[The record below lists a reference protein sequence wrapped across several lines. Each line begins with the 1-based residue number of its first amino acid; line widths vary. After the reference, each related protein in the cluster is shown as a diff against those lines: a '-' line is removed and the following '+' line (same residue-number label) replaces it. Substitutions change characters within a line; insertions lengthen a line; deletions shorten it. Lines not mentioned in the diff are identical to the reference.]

1 MKTYDVFGYSF
12 SAIKLRKLRA
22 ALTTLGVIIGIAAI
36 VALLSITQGLQVS
49 ITNDLNRG
57 LSSTTLIVVP
67 GSNALGAVGG
77 TGGLGGG
84 GGRAAR
90 TTSSTGINLGGSGAG
105 SSGFALFTNY
115 TSQIDALSPDI
126 VSSMAVI
133 ERTGYVEADSMNN
146 SVTIYGVDFGNY
158 SQLYSTTFVA
168 ASGTIPSNPTSNEI
182 VVGARVNDPRENGTL
197 LFRAGDNVG
206 VIWTN
211 ATTLPVINE
220 TYTAQVAGVLQKIG
234 GFGFGGPS
242 DTGIYMP
249 LAQAESFFGTNQC
262 DMIIVQLKNS
272 SNATVTDVSQ
282 AITNHFDGQVTVI
295 SSTAVLSL
303 LSTIFGTIQLFLGGI
318 AAISLLVAGIGIM
331 NIMIVSLIERTR
343 EIGIL
348 KALGMKSRTVL
359 SIFLGE
365 SMIIGLIGAFAGVAS
380 GWVLANIVARLL
392 GSGAFGGTGF
402 KVTPL
407 LTPEVFVGSLAFGVG
422 ISVIFALY
430 PAWRASRL
438 KPVDALR
445 YE

>member
-1 MKTYDVFGYSF
+1 MRTYDIFGYSF
-12 SAIKLRKLRA
+12 SAIKLRKLRS

-49 ITNDLNRG
+49 ITGDLNRG
-57 LSSTTLIVVP
+57 LSATTLIVVP

-77 TGGLGGG
+77 GSSSGSE
-84 GGRAAR
+84 GRG
-90 TTSSTGINLGGSGAG
+90 SGFNFGGSGAG
-105 SSGFALFTNY
+105 SSGFVLYANY
-115 TSQIDALSPDI
+115 TSQIDALSPEI
-126 VSSMAVI
+126 SSSMAVI
-133 ERTGYVEADSMNN
+133 EQVGYVNADGLNS
-146 SVTIYGVDFGNY
+146 SVTFYGVDFNSY

-168 ASGTIPSNPTSNEI
+168 ASGTIPTNPASDQV
-182 VVGARVNDPRENGTL
+182 VVGARVNDPQENGTL
-197 LFRAGDNVG
+197 LFSAGDNVG
-206 VIWTN
+206 IIWTN

-220 TYTAQVAGVLQKIG
+220 TYTAQVSGVLQKIG
-234 GFGFGGPS
+234 GFNFGGPS
-242 DTGIYMP
+242 DTGVYMP
-249 LAQAESFFGTNQC
+249 LTQAESFFGTSQC
-262 DMIIVQLKNS
+262 NMIIVQLKNS
-272 SNATVTDVSQ
+272 SNATITDVSQ
-282 AITNHFDGQVTVI
+282 AITNYFGGQVTVI
-295 SSTAVLSL
+295 SSTAVLNL

-365 SMIIGLIGAFAGVAS
+365 SAIIGLIGASAGILS

-402 KVTPL
+402 QVTPL
-407 LTPEVFVGSLAFGVG
+407 LTPEVLFGALGFGVA
-422 ISVIFALY
+422 ISVIFAMY
-430 PAWRASRL
+430 PAWRASKL